1 VWNGKFQGVGNSGWS
16 GAIPYGSMA
25 TALRRGYATAGTDTG
40 HTGDDLSFAAGHPD
54 KIVDWAY
61 RGVHEMTVASK
72 LVIRARQGKLPQHS
86 YFTGCSTGGAQ
97 GLMSAQR
104 YPNDYDGIVAGN
116 PGGDRINRLASYIWA
131 WNAAHQTPESRIP
144 PEKLRKVNDA
154 VLAACDS
161 LDGIKDGV
169 LDDPRRCTFD
179 PGTLLCRGEA
189 NSDCLTSR
197 QLEAL
202 RKIYNGPHHPREV
215 RQIYPGVPKGSE
227 AGSGDWWERYIMDPP
242 EPPRVDFWK
251 HFVFGD
257 PAWDHQTFD
266 WDRDLDYARERWG
279 AIVDATNPDLRPFK
293 AQGGRIIMT
302 AGWNDAVHLAEQAIV
317 YYEYVQRALGGDD
330 KTKDFFRL
338 FLVPGMG
345 HCAPGPGPSTFDA
358 LTALEMWVENQV
370 VPERIIASRTAT
382 NEAPA
387 RTRPLCAY
395 PLVAR
400 WKGSG
405 STDDAANFNCGSPPR
420 GR

>member
-1 VWNGKFQGVGNSGWS
+1 
-16 GAIPYGSMA
+16 
-25 TALRRGYATAGTDTG
+25 
-40 HTGDDLSFAAGHPD
+40 
-54 KIVDWAY
+54 
-61 RGVHEMTVASK
+61 
-72 LVIRARQGKLPQHS
+72 
-86 YFTGCSTGGAQ
+86 
-97 GLMSAQR
+97 
-104 YPNDYDGIVAGN
+104 
-116 PGGDRINRLASYIWA
+116 
-131 WNAAHQTPESRIP
+131 
-144 PEKLRKVNDA
+144 
-154 VLAACDS
+154 
-161 LDGIKDGV
+161 
-169 LDDPRRCTFD
+169 
-179 PGTLLCRGEA
+179 
-189 NSDCLTSR
+189 
-197 QLEAL
+197 
-202 RKIYNGPHHPREV
+202 
-215 RQIYPGVPKGSE
+215 
-227 AGSGDWWERYIMDPP
+227 MDPP